1 MCDLIP
7 RSLITLNESGL
18 ISKSVTLSVIAFE
31 SYMKYDKR
39 FRPVVITADT
49 VCACALCEV
58 HINAATVH
66 VKAIKCTSVKMAIL
80 AGY

>member
-18 ISKSVTLSVIAFE
+18 ISKTATLLVIAFE
-31 SYMKYDKR
+31 SYMKYDQR
-39 FRPVVITADT
+39 FRPIVITVDT

-58 HINAATVH
+58 HINASWQDIDEKYNTF
-66 VKAIKCTSVKMAIL
+66 IIRL
-80 AGY
+80 